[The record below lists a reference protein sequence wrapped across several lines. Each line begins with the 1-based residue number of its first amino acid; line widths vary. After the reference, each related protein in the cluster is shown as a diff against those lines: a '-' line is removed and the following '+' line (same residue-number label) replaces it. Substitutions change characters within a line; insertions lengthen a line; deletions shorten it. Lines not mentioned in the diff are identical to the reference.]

1 MKPEYRRRPV
11 FVTGF
16 MATGKSKVG
25 RLLARQLDRIF
36 LDTDELVETRAGMP
50 ISEIFASR
58 GEDAFRSLESQ
69 SVAQAAS
76 TADAVVSL
84 GGGAVTREEN
94 LAAIEAADGLLVC
107 MEADVDTILE
117 RVSRKDDRPLLAGL
131 DMREKRQKIVRLL
144 AERQPYYA
152 RAHLRVRTGEDIEPE
167 TVAAETAA
175 RVRRLLS
182 GAPVEE

>member
-1 MKPEYRRRPV
+1 MKPNYRHRPV

-36 LDTDELVETRAGMP
+36 LDTDELVEARAGMP

-58 GEDAFRSLESQ
+58 GEDAFRSLESE

-76 TADAVVSL
+76 TADAVVAL

-131 DMREKRQKIVRLL
+131 DMREKRKKIVSLL

-167 TVAAETAA
+167 TVAAETAE

-182 GAPVEE
+182 GALVEE